1 MTRISKSPSFIFFA
15 VVAAL
20 GLATGGAAAQDLNAR
35 LDAAISKLE
44 PRVIEWRRDFHQN
57 PELSNREFRTSKI
70 VAEHLKKLG
79 LEVQTGVA
87 KTGVVGVL
95 RGGKPGPTIAL
106 RADMDGLPVI
116 EQNELPFRSRVT
128 TTYRNET
135 VGVMH
140 ACGHDVHTSVLMG
153 IAEAFAGLKAELPGT
168 VVFFFQP
175 AEEGAPVGEE
185 GGASLMIKEGVLE
198 KYRPEAVF
206 GLHVFANM
214 PSGMVGYRG
223 GPLMAGSD
231 SYRIVVKGR
240 QTHGARPWSGVDPI
254 VVSAQIVNALQTVV
268 SRQVDI
274 TANPAIV
281 TVGAIK
287 GGIRHNIIPDEV
299 EMVGT
304 IRTFDPQQRA
314 TDHQK
319 YRAHGRQ
326 HRRSE
331 RRDGNFRDRPRQQPR
346 GAQRS
351 RAYRKGITVVTP
363 YRRRRKRSTG
373 AARDRRG
380 GLRVFRRT
388 RTELLL
394 FCWHH
399 AARPKHARRS
409 VESFAALL
417 CRRDG
422 DPACRTI
429 ICQRRSRLPPIG
441 WPKRRRCDTLRPV
454 TH

>member
-116 EQNELPFRSRVT
+116 EQNELPFRSLVT

-214 PSGMVGYRG
+214 PSGMVGYRA

-287 GGIRHNIIPDEV
+287 GGIRHNIIPDDV

-304 IRTFDPQQRA
+304 IRSFDPQQRESIVKNIERMVVNIA
-314 TDHQK
+314 AASGASASFELDPGSNPVVLNDPVLTERVLPSLRRVAGAANVRPVPLVTGAEDFAFFGQK
-319 YRAHGRQ
+319 VPSFFYFVG
-326 HRRSE
+326 
-331 RRDGNFRDRPRQQPR
+331 
-346 GAQRS
+346 
-351 RAYRKGITVVTP
+351 VTP
-363 YRRRRKRSTG
+363 RDQNMLT
-373 AARDRRG
+373 AASNHSPLFFVDETAIPMAS
-380 GLRVFRRT
+380 RT
-388 RTELLL
+388 
-394 FCWHH
+394 
-399 AARPKHARRS
+399 
-409 VESFAALL
+409 FANLALDYL
-417 CRRDG
+417 EG
-422 DPACRTI
+422 DSA
-429 ICQRRSRLPPIG
+429 Q
-441 WPKRRRCDTLRPV
+441 
-454 TH
+454 

>member
-20 GLATGGAAAQDLNAR
+20 GLAAGGAAAQDLNAR

-87 KTGVVGVL
+87 KTGMVGVL

-116 EQNELPFRSRVT
+116 EQNELPFRSLVT

-214 PSGMVGYRG
+214 PSGMVGYRA

-287 GGIRHNIIPDEV
+287 GGIRHNIIPDDV

-304 IRTFDPQQRA
+304 IRTFDPQQRELIVKNIERMVVNISEASGA
-314 TDHQK
+314 TASFELDPGSNPVVRNDPALTERVLPSLRRVAGVANVRPVPLVTGAEDFAFFGQK
-319 YRAHGRQ
+319 VPSFFYFVG
-326 HRRSE
+326 
-331 RRDGNFRDRPRQQPR
+331 
-346 GAQRS
+346 
-351 RAYRKGITVVTP
+351 VTP
-363 YRRRRKRSTG
+363 RDQNMLT
-373 AARDRRG
+373 AASNHSPLFFVDEAAIPMAS
-380 GLRVFRRT
+380 RT
-388 RTELLL
+388 
-394 FCWHH
+394 
-399 AARPKHARRS
+399 
-409 VESFAALL
+409 FANLALDYL
-417 CRRDG
+417 EG
-422 DPACRTI
+422 DSG
-429 ICQRRSRLPPIG
+429 Q
-441 WPKRRRCDTLRPV
+441 
-454 TH
+454 

>member
-1 MTRISKSPSFIFFA
+1 
-15 VVAAL
+15 
-20 GLATGGAAAQDLNAR
+20 
-35 LDAAISKLE
+35 
-44 PRVIEWRRDFHQN
+44 
-57 PELSNREFRTSKI
+57 
-70 VAEHLKKLG
+70 
-79 LEVQTGVA
+79 
-87 KTGVVGVL
+87 
-95 RGGKPGPTIAL
+95 
-106 RADMDGLPVI
+106 MDGLPVV
-116 EQNELPFRSRVT
+116 EQNDLPFRSRVT
-128 TTYRNET
+128 STYRNET

-153 IAEAFAGLKAELPGT
+153 IAEAFAGLKTELPGT

-175 AEEGAPVGEE
+175 AEEGAPAGEE

-287 GGIRHNIIPDEV
+287 GGIRHNIIPDDV

-304 IRTFDPQQRA
+304 IRSFDPQQRESIVKNIERMVVNIA
-314 TDHQK
+314 AASGASASFELDPGSNPVVRNDPVLTERVLPTLRRVAGAANVRPVPLVTGAEDFAFFGQK
-319 YRAHGRQ
+319 VPSFFYFVG
-326 HRRSE
+326 
-331 RRDGNFRDRPRQQPR
+331 
-346 GAQRS
+346 
-351 RAYRKGITVVTP
+351 VTP
-363 YRRRRKRSTG
+363 RDQNMLT
-373 AARDRRG
+373 AASNHSPLFFADETAIPMAS
-380 GLRVFRRT
+380 RT
-388 RTELLL
+388 
-394 FCWHH
+394 
-399 AARPKHARRS
+399 
-409 VESFAALL
+409 FANLALDYL
-417 CRRDG
+417 EG
-422 DPACRTI
+422 DSA
-429 ICQRRSRLPPIG
+429 Q
-441 WPKRRRCDTLRPV
+441 
-454 TH
+454 